1 VGHKDRWGDNIKINV
16 QEIGCEGMDWNL
28 MVLNRVRWKIRMKMA
43 MKIYGFI
50 EGGGAFLPAKCTLL
64 YTRKRTDFSIGSKKL
79 KQVKQQNHTC
89 FPAINKE
96 NLSTKI
102 FKKKYQNRI
111 KEKLTINNVKTS
123 EYQKPNL

>member
-1 VGHKDRWGDNIKINV
+1 
-16 QEIGCEGMDWNL
+16 

-64 YTRKRTDFSIGSKKL
+64 YTRKRTDFSIGRKKL

-89 FPAINKE
+89 VSPQ
-96 NLSTKI
+96 STKEI
-102 FKKKYQNRI
+102 YPQKYSRKN
-111 KEKLTINNVKTS
+111 TKT
-123 EYQKPNL
+123 E